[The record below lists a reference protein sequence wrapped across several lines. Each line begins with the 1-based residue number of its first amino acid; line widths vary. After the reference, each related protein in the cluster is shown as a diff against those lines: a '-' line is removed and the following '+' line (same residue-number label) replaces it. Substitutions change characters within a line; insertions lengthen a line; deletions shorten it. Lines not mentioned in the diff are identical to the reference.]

1 LLGNSLDDSS
11 VLSLKEFLNEI
22 NKNVPV
28 LLIVDGIDK
37 IDNNNFKIDE
47 LSFIDNRLGLINGR
61 YDSIEKSV
69 KSYFNGLYYYD
80 IQFEL
85 LSSLID

>member
-1 LLGNSLDDSS
+1 MKITNQE
-11 VLSLKEFLNEI
+11 VK
-22 NKNVPV
+22 
-28 LLIVDGIDK
+28 VDGIDK

-61 YDSIEKSV
+61 YDSIEKTV
-69 KSYFNGLYYYD
+69 KSYLNGLYYYD

>member
-1 LLGNSLDDSS
+1 MLGNSLDDSS
-11 VLSLKEFLNEI
+11 VLSLKKFLNEI

-47 LSFIDNRLGLINGR
+47 LRFIDNRLGLINGR
-61 YDSIEKSV
+61 YDSIENRLSHILMV
-69 KSYFNGLYYYD
+69 YIITTFNLNC
-80 IQFEL
+80 FL
-85 LSSLID
+85 V

>member
-28 LLIVDGIDK
+28 LLIVDGID
-37 IDNNNFKIDE
+37 KIDE

>member
-11 VLSLKEFLNEI
+11 VLSLIEFLNEI

-47 LSFIDNRLGLINGR
+47 LSFIDNRLGFINGR
-61 YDSIEKSV
+61 YDSIEKLV
-69 KSYFNGLYYYD
+69 KSYFNGLC
-80 IQFEL
+80 FEINIKEL
-85 LSSLID
+85 M

>member
-1 LLGNSLDDSS
+1 MLGNSLDDSS

-28 LLIVDGIDK
+28 LLIVDGID
-37 IDNNNFKIDE
+37 KIDE

>member
-1 LLGNSLDDSS
+1 MLGNSLDDSS

-69 KSYFNGLYYYD
+69 KSYFNGLC
-80 IQFEL
+80 FEINIKEL
-85 LSSLID
+85 M